1 MQMSEEQSFPC
12 DELGC
17 DRSFKNRTALLKH
30 KRDTHIAQTRKSTRV
45 REGGRVYNPS
55 ATSPSKFTVA
65 QASRNSANRRKRPNT
80 EETDTKKAKK
90 SHTCTNSKRT
100 PDPASAAARSAN
112 LLHDIAGSVSKPPG
126 LFHGIDLNTPGD
138 DKCQGSDG
146 WWRRCKRF
154 NNTKG
159 KLCKQWF
166 FWHETM
172 KNKTTIRSLDE
183 ARVHGK
189 LIKRHFIGLNNSDKP
204 YSIVDCFA
212 RQDTRTAATKSHC
225 DNVRGYGTARASSSA
240 ANVATQT
247 DLRTSGVPKSPLR
260 KKLHGISQMRHSKHG
275 KKCEQVKEIWLLA
288 VCKLSNISLHYQVY
302 VRLDKHYL

>member
-1 MQMSEEQSFPC
+1 MHRCVECGLCYEY
-12 DELGC
+12 EKGLE
-17 DRSFKNRTALLKH
+17 RH
-30 KRDTHIAQTRKSTRV
+30 KKSSHQKTRKSERV
-45 REGGRVYNPS
+45 RKGGRVYNPF
-55 ATSPSKFTVA
+55 ATSPSIEQAAKNKFTVA

-90 SHTCTNSKRT
+90 SHTCTNSKRL

-112 LLHDIAGSVSKPPG
+112 LLHDIAGSVSKSPG
-126 LFHGIDLNTPGD
+126 LFHGIDLNAPGD
-138 DKCQGSDG
+138 DKCIGFDG

-189 LIKRHFIGLNNSDKP
+189 LIKRPFIGL
-204 YSIVDCFA
+204 SI
-212 RQDTRTAATKSHC
+212 
-225 DNVRGYGTARASSSA
+225 
-240 ANVATQT
+240 
-247 DLRTSGVPKSPLR
+247 
-260 KKLHGISQMRHSKHG
+260 
-275 KKCEQVKEIWLLA
+275 
-288 VCKLSNISLHYQVY
+288 
-302 VRLDKHYL
+302 